1 MTLRFS
7 FGRLRRLLRDKL
19 WLRPAL
25 ASAFAI
31 GMATA
36 AYFLGQQ
43 YEGKIGL
50 QIGKEGLVSL
60 LGILASGMLTV
71 ATFTITS
78 IITAANSAS
87 NFTTPRAARLVVSDT
102 TAQFVLSA
110 FIAAFIYSV
119 VGIIALNAFPYGPA
133 GRFILFG
140 GLTVIVALVLVSF
153 INWIDRATK
162 LGRQSTVI
170 DILRNAALDSLQPL
184 NVGTL
189 GARVHDGEVPPGS
202 EAVYPEAIGY
212 VVSIDVGPV
221 QALCEERDCRVF
233 YLTRPG
239 ELAAPTEPIAYIAG
253 GGPIDDEA
261 RAIVFGAVEL
271 NSSRVHDCDIRHNI
285 LNLTETAD
293 RALSPAVNDPGTA
306 IIVLNIMLE
315 VLTRWSLIRRNREAV
330 DVEYDRVAIP
340 ALTAREL
347 FNDAFTPI
355 ARDGAGHVEVA
366 VRLQNVL
373 RLLVRLGDGALTM
386 EVLRLSSD
394 ALEMATD
401 KLVAAQHKERVADA
415 AQKVRDAA
423 AEAATRAPPDHS
435 AYEDAVARAGVK

>member
-1 MTLRFS
+1 
-7 FGRLRRLLRDKL
+7 
-19 WLRPAL
+19 
-25 ASAFAI
+25 
-31 GMATA
+31 
-36 AYFLGQQ
+36 
-43 YEGKIGL
+43 
-50 QIGKEGLVSL
+50 
-60 LGILASGMLTV
+60 MLTV

-87 NFTTPRAARLVVSDT
+87 NFTTPRAARLVVSDP

-153 INWIDRATK
+153 INWVDRATK
-162 LGRQSTVI
+162 LGRQGTVI
-170 DILRNAALDSLQPL
+170 DILRDAALDSLQPR

-189 GARVHDGEVPPGS
+189 GARVHDGKVPPGS

-212 VVSIDVGPV
+212 VVSIDVAPV
-221 QALCEERDCRVF
+221 QAFCEEHDCRVF

-239 ELAAPTEPIAYIAG
+239 ELVAPNEPIAYVAG
-253 GGPIDDEA
+253 ANSVDDEL
-261 RAIVFGAVEL
+261 RALVFKALEL
-271 NSSRVHDCDIRHNI
+271 NDTRVHDCDIRHNI

-306 IIVLNIMLE
+306 IIILNIILE
-315 VLTRWSLIRRNREAV
+315 VLIRWCLVRRKREAV

-373 RLLVRLGDGALTM
+373 RTLARLGDSALTL
-386 EVLRLSSD
+386 EVLRLSDD
-394 ALEMATD
+394 ALEMAAD
-401 KLVAAQHKERVADA
+401 KLNAAQHIERVSEA
-415 AQKVRDAA
+415 AKKVREAA
-423 AEAATRAPPDHS
+423 AEAATRAPLDLS
-435 AYEDAVARAGVK
+435 AYDKAVLGNGVK

>member
-1 MTLRFS
+1 MSIAFS
-7 FGRLRRLLRDKL
+7 FGRLQRLLRDKL
-19 WLRPAL
+19 WLPP
-25 ASAFAI
+25 AFASI
-31 GMATA
+31 FAILVATA
-36 AYFLGQQ
+36 AYVLGQQ
-43 YEGKIGL
+43 YEGRIGL

-60 LGILASGMLTV
+60 LGVLASGMLTV

-78 IITAANSAS
+78 IITSATSAANL
-87 NFTTPRAARLVVSDT
+87 TTPRASRLVVSDP

-140 GLTVIVALVLVSF
+140 GLIVIVALVLVSF
-153 INWIDRATK
+153 INWVDRATK
-162 LGRQSTVI
+162 LGRQGTVI
-170 DILRNAALDSLQPL
+170 DILRGAALDSLKPL

-189 GARVHDGEVPPGS
+189 GARVHDGLAPPNAH
-202 EAVYPEAIGY
+202 AVYPAAVGY
-212 VVSIDVGPV
+212 VVTIDIAPV
-221 QALCEERDCRVF
+221 QAFCEEHDCRVF

-239 ELAAPTEPIAYIAG
+239 ELVAPAQPIAYITGSVSA
-253 GGPIDDEA
+253 DDEA
-261 RAIVFGAVEL
+261 CALIFDAIEI
-271 NSSRVHDCDIRHNI
+271 NRSRVHDCDIRHNI

-306 IIVLNIMLE
+306 IIILNIMIE
-315 VLTRWSLIRRNREAV
+315 VLTRWSLVRREPNAV
-330 DVEYDRVAIP
+330 DVKFDRVAMP
-340 ALTAREL
+340 ELTAREL

-373 RLLVRLGDGALTM
+373 RTLARLGDGPLTL

-394 ALEMATD
+394 ALELAES
-401 KLVAAQHKERVADA
+401 KLTAVQHRERVAEA
-415 AQKVRDAA
+415 ARKVREEA
-423 AEAATRAPPDHS
+423 AEAANRPPPDLS
-435 AYEDAVARAGVK
+435 AYARTDGVK